1 MRVLRLR
8 KALSEL
14 TDSACYSP
22 EKFVPERTLDK
33 WYSKY
38 VDGLKGYSE
47 TPGER
52 NSDKFYDW
60 IQEHKRRKV
69 KKYVYDEVI
78 EITRGLSR

>member
-1 MRVLRLR
+1 MRSLRLR

-22 EKFVPERTLDK
+22 ENFVPERTLDK
-33 WYSKY
+33 WYGQY
-38 VDGLKGYSE
+38 VKGLNGYSE

-60 IQEHKRRKV
+60 IQERKRRKV
-69 KKYVYDEVI
+69 KKYVYGKAI
-78 EITRGLSR
+78 ETIQDLS